1 MMANEL
7 AEPNVT
13 PEVKPGDVVYL
24 IRKVSGHV
32 LEMVIEEASIG
43 ATAMIEVT
51 WKNNRRLR
59 YKLDA
64 DKDIVHALDSKQSHR
79 DDMKI
84 WYYIWGPHKEALR
97 RFHEK
102 TRIEAKKNKRFA
114 GKY

>member
-1 MMANEL
+1 MFVTEL
-7 AEPNVT
+7 PELKDT
-13 PEVKPGDVVYL
+13 PEVKSGDVVYL

-32 LEMVIEEASIG
+32 LEMVVEEASVG

-51 WKNNRRLR
+51 WKKDRRLR

-84 WYYIWGPHKEALR
+84 WYYIWKPHKEALR
-97 RFHEK
+97 KFHEK
-102 TRIEAKKNKRFA
+102 TRIEAKKNKKFA